1 MSSPSPQLLE
11 ALTGVLGT
19 GGVLLGEDV
28 SNRSAG
34 IWRDDNIQAAAILR
48 PKSTQEVSAVLAL
61 CHQHH
66 QCVVTHGG
74 LTGLVE
80 GAIATPSDLVLSLE
94 RMNNIES
101 IDCDGRTMTAQA
113 GAPLQALHEHA
124 AEAGLL
130 FPLDLGARGSCTIGG
145 NVATNAGGNR
155 VLRYGMVRN
164 QVLGLEAVLADGTV
178 ISSMNRMLKNNAGYD
193 LKQLFIG
200 TEGTLGVV
208 TRVVVRLQPAP
219 SSHQAALVAC
229 PDFDA
234 VVRLLGRLDS
244 EFAGTLS
251 AFEVMWQGFYQM
263 VTAPRSDNS
272 PPLGDYPLYV
282 LLDTLGADPEQD
294 RARFE
299 QVLGGVLDSGLILDA
314 VIAKSEQEV
323 ANLWR
328 IRDSVSEVFQ
338 YDSPMLFDVSLP
350 IAEMDKYQQQVMSQ
364 WRTDFP
370 DGHFFVFGHLGDGNL
385 HFCACVGEDNAENRH
400 RVESTLYQ
408 PLSALGGS
416 VSAEHGIGLEKKAW
430 LASCR
435 SDTEIAMM
443 KRLKQT
449 FDPRGILN
457 PGKIFD

>member
-1 MSSPSPQLLE
+1 MGTPSPQLLD
-11 ALTGVLGT
+11 ALSELLGD
-19 GGVLLGEDV
+19 GGVLVGEDV
-28 SNRSAG
+28 SGRSAG
-34 IWRDDNIQAAAILR
+34 IWRDDTIQAAAILR
-48 PKSTQEVSAVLAL
+48 PKTTQEVSAVLAL
-61 CHQHH
+61 CHQRN
-66 QCVVTHGG
+66 QTVVTHGG

-94 RMNNIES
+94 RMNTIES
-101 IDCDGRTMTAQA
+101 IDSNGRTMTAQA
-113 GAPLQALHEHA
+113 GTPLQLLHEHA
-124 AEAGLL
+124 GEAGLL

-178 ISSMNRMLKNNAGYD
+178 ISSMNKMLKNNAGYD

-229 PDFDA
+229 RDFDS
-234 VVRLLGRLDS
+234 VVSLLGRLDA

-251 AFEVMWQGFYQM
+251 AFEVMWEGFYQM
-263 VTAPRSDNS
+263 VSSPRSGNN
-272 PPLGDYPLYV
+272 PPLGEYPLYV

-294 RARFE
+294 RERFE
-299 QVLGGVLDSGLILDA
+299 QVLSGVLDSGLIVDA
-314 VIAKSEQEV
+314 VIAKSQQEI

-328 IRDSVSEVFQ
+328 LRDSVSEVFQ
-338 YDSPMLFDVSLP
+338 YGPAMLFDVSLP
-350 IAEMDKYQQQVMSQ
+350 IAAMDNYQQQVMAQ

-370 DGHFFVFGHLGDGNL
+370 DGHFVVFGHLGDGNL
-385 HFCACVGEDNAENRH
+385 HFAASVGEDNAANRFKI
-400 RVESTLYQ
+400 ESTLYE
-408 PLSALGGS
+408 PLSAIGGS
-416 VSAEHGIGLEKKAW
+416 VSAEHGIGLEKKSW

-443 KRLKQT
+443 KKLKQA
-449 FDPRGILN
+449 FDPSGILN